1 MRHDTGDTD
10 YISDNGEQQY
20 YHLHCDPLIKSDG
33 NSIRNSGYALNYV
46 FQKNMLDQAVP
57 QDCSKSEIIASCQ
70 KYVVHSHDG
79 RLCYM

>member
-1 MRHDTGDTD
+1 MENNNTK
-10 YISDNGEQQY
+10 
-20 YHLHCDPLIKSDG
+20 HLHYESQFVKSDG
-33 NSIRNSGYALNYV
+33 NSIRNSCDALNYV

-79 RLCYM
+79 GLCYM

>member
-1 MRHDTGDTD
+1 MENNNTKHL
-10 YISDNGEQQY
+10 Y
-20 YHLHCDPLIKSDG
+20 YDPLKKSDG
-33 NSIRNSGYALNYV
+33 NSICHSCDALNYV

-79 RLCYM
+79 GLCYM